1 MLLSGGV
8 LFLVFGC
15 HTYRAGR
22 LLSNVNRRHL
32 KHSKSATVDNKDV
45 AAGQP
50 LASHVWSLLF
60 RDVRETEEEIDE
72 TTNAMA

>member
-1 MLLSGGV
+1 MLLAGGV
-8 LFLVFGC
+8 LFVVFGC
-15 HTYRAGR
+15 HTYRAGC

-32 KHSKSATVDNKDV
+32 KHSKSATVDNKDD
-45 AAGQP
+45 AAEQP